1 MKKHNKIKILLIEDD
16 LALGSTLSLAMES
29 AGYDVKYCSDLT
41 NINSILKEYTPKII
55 LLDVDIAGQNSIE
68 LIPQIKTISPSSKIV
83 MISSNIDDKYIEKAI
98 LSGAENY
105 LKKPFGIAE
114 LTAYLKKYSGDITPD
129 VFIFGNSK
137 LLLNENT
144 LFINNSEQHKL
155 TKIELALLKLLI
167 INANKLVTRDNII
180 EELYSGATPSEHSI
194 NNIISKIR
202 KMISSDSSL
211 AIKTS
216 HKCGYILTN
225 PISNLL

>member
-16 LALGSTLSLAMES
+16 LALGSTLNLAMES

-114 LTAYLKKYSGDITPD
+114 LTEIGRAQ
-129 VFIFGNSK
+129 V
-137 LLLNENT
+137 
-144 LFINNSEQHKL
+144 
-155 TKIELALLKLLI
+155 
-167 INANKLVTRDNII
+167 
-180 EELYSGATPSEHSI
+180 
-194 NNIISKIR
+194 
-202 KMISSDSSL
+202 
-211 AIKTS
+211 
-216 HKCGYILTN
+216 
-225 PISNLL
+225 